1 MLTQTQLIIYTHILL
16 YIIVYQNP
24 CKGAEPVRYTDLF
37 KTKDHEKER
46 RDREAGTGKLAKDS
60 NRRMNYRLEMEDP
73 SQMTEKNIQRDIK
86 PGHTNREKLLPLLQ
100 QRNKNEEQ
108 VNAAMYVGLLLR
120 KDQHKIAHPLMM
132 YAQSQRL
139 KAQEIQREMNKVTSE
154 GHIDRHLW
162 KADNAKLRKEDEGM
176 NNKTNERSKR
186 NFLQSNHQERKAENR
201 ESYKR
206 KLDHLSP
213 RYSKSQR
220 RYSKQ

>member
-1 MLTQTQLIIYTHILL
+1 MIKAHTIAVILKDILTLVFPPPTISPIIMFTQTQFIIYTLILL
-16 YIIVYQNP
+16 YIIVYQKQ
-24 CKGAEPVRYTDLF
+24 CKGAETVRYTDLF

-46 RDREAGTGKLAKDS
+46 RDREAGTGILAKDS
-60 NRRMNYRLEMEDP
+60 NRRMNYRLKMEDP

-120 KDQHKIAHPLMM
+120 KDQHKVAHPLMM

-139 KAQEIQREMNKVTSE
+139 KAQEKQREMNKITSE

-162 KADNAKLRKEDEGM
+162 KADNARLRKEDE
-176 NNKTNERSKR
+176 NKDIRS
-186 NFLQSNHQERKAENR
+186 S
-201 ESYKR
+201 
-206 KLDHLSP
+206 
-213 RYSKSQR
+213 
-220 RYSKQ
+220 